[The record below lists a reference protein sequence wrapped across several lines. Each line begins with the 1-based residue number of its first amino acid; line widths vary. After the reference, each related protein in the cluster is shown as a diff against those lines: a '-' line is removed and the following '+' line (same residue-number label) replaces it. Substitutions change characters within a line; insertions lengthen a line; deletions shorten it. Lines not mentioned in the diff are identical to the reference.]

1 MRRIFI
7 GALCTVAMIA
17 GVTEAAHSQD
27 ALKVAVPQRGS
38 WDAGLPELGKRG
50 NVFKKH
56 GLDLEILYTQ
66 AGPNGFR
73 PSIAGSIRHRDHKLG
88 KGAPIRIISSEIIG
102 SPDLYWYVPADS
114 PIRKIEDFN
123 GKTITYSLTG

>member
-1 MRRIFI
+1 MRTILI

-17 GVTEAAHSQD
+17 GVTKAAHSQD

-50 NVFKKH
+50 NIFKKH

-66 AGPNGFR
+66 ATDPGTHCGER
-73 PSIAGSIRHRDHKLG
+73 RHRDRKRRAGRL
-88 KGAPIRIISSEIIG
+88 RNVRQG
-102 SPDLYWYVPADS
+102 SPHPHHQ
-114 PIRKIEDFN
+114 
-123 GKTITYSLTG
+123 